1 MCAILCP
8 CQDLYKSWKNP
19 SRKRQKTNR
28 GKRRPVWWADNKNKW
43 DPEDPEDDDGAK
55 GSIVQRPLARQGRL
69 KFRRSLGL
77 GLGKL
82 MQFLSHKLQEFKN
95 LRADGVGAE
104 GLDFIVMPCH
114 ARDTVY

>member
-43 DPEDPEDDDGAK
+43 DPEDPEDDDEG
-55 GSIVQRPLARQGRL
+55 GWEPNFCQFVLAEL
-69 KFRRSLGL
+69 
-77 GLGKL
+77 
-82 MQFLSHKLQEFKN
+82 
-95 LRADGVGAE
+95 
-104 GLDFIVMPCH
+104 
-114 ARDTVY
+114 

>member
-43 DPEDPEDDDGAK
+43 DPEDPEDDDEGGWEPKAPLYK
-55 GSIVQRPLARQGRL
+55 GHWQDRGDSSSGGRWAWAWV
-69 KFRRSLGL
+69 
-77 GLGKL
+77 
-82 MQFLSHKLQEFKN
+82 N
-95 LRADGVGAE
+95 
-104 GLDFIVMPCH
+104 
-114 ARDTVY
+114 

>member
-1 MCAILCP
+1 
-8 CQDLYKSWKNP
+8 
-19 SRKRQKTNR
+19 
-28 GKRRPVWWADNKNKW
+28 
-43 DPEDPEDDDGAK
+43 
-55 GSIVQRPLARQGRL
+55 
-69 KFRRSLGL
+69 
-77 GLGKL
+77 